1 MIILYPALAILFF
14 LLAGYYGAVRAI
26 LLDSPLDWLR
36 AAGPPMRLDQ
46 GDADQ
51 NGTGHSVAYWR
62 RMLRMSR
69 LSLVAA
75 GCFFLVA
82 TGYVLI
88 PRLAEWPGW
97 LYSVGLFVA
106 AALVWTATY
115 VLWLRLGRV
124 FPRIASMRAFPVRLA
139 EWVLTPVYWLVEPFL
154 SRQKQGALSANT
166 NLPKYVRDEAAAAD
180 DSDVEDHRME
190 EKMFINALDFKDV
203 RIRDC
208 MIPRTEITAV
218 AIDDEIEDLRQAFIS
233 SGHSKIVVYRDSID
247 DVVGY
252 CHSLALFRKPK
263 EISSIVTPMLIV
275 PEAMPAS
282 DLMLRF
288 LEVRKSLALVV
299 DEFGGTSGLVSVED
313 VVEQIFGEIQDEYDS
328 TEDWTERKIDENTFI
343 LSARHEVEYLNEKYG
358 WNFPEGDYD
367 TLAGLLIHVH
377 GDLPKVNEVIHFAP
391 YTFKVISM
399 QDTRIELVRL
409 TVETPEQEGKK
420 EGRER

>member
-1 MIILYPALAILFF
+1 MNIVYPSLALFFF

-36 AAGPPMRLDQ
+36 FNPDRTT
-46 GDADQ
+46 ADRQ
-51 NGTGHSVAYWR
+51 PLEEESRAKLVAYWR

-69 LSLVAA
+69 LSLIAF

-82 TGYVLI
+82 AGFVL
-88 PRLAEWPGW
+88 LSQLNELPGW
-97 LYSVGLFVA
+97 LYWSGLFLVA
-106 AALVWTATY
+106 AFIWTIAY
-115 VLWLRLGRV
+115 VVWLRLGRA
-124 FPRIASMRAFPVRLA
+124 FPRIASVRAFPVRFA
-139 EWVLTPVYWLVEPFL
+139 EWALTPVYWLIEPFL
-154 SRQKQGALSANT
+154 SNQKRGDSTAAN
-166 NLPKYVRDEAAAAD
+166 NLPNYVRNDAASAD
-180 DSDVEDHRME
+180 DSDEEDHRME

-218 AIDDEIEDLRQAFIS
+218 ALDDEIEDLRQAFIS
-233 SGHSKIVVYRDSID
+233 SGHSKIVVYRESID

-263 EISSIVTPMLIV
+263 EIASIVTPMLIV

-328 TEDWTERKIDENTFI
+328 TEDWTERKIDDNTFI
-343 LSARHEVEYLNEKYG
+343 FSARHEVEYLNEKYG

-377 GDLPKVNEVIHFAP
+377 GDLPKVNDVINLMP
-391 YTFKVISM
+391 YTFKIISM

-409 TVETPEQEGKK
+409 TVEKPEE
-420 EGRER
+420 

>member
-1 MIILYPALAILFF
+1 MNPLYPALALLFF

-26 LLDSPLDWLR
+26 LMDSPLDWLR
-36 AAGPPMRLDQ
+36 LAHEEDVPLGR
-46 GDADQ
+46 
-51 NGTGHSVAYWR
+51 VVYWR

-69 LSLVAA
+69 LMLVAL
-75 GCFFLVA
+75 GSFCLVA
-82 TGYVLI
+82 TSYQYFL
-88 PRLAEWPGW
+88 PLASLPQG
-97 LYSVGLFVA
+97 LYLAVLFVA
-106 AALVWTATY
+106 AAAVWAAFY
-115 VLWLRLGRV
+115 VLWLRLGRY
-124 FPRIASMRAFPVRLA
+124 FPRIATIRAFPVRLA
-139 EWVLTPVYWLVEPFL
+139 EWVLTPVYWLLEPFFKNPNPDERTTL
-154 SRQKQGALSANT
+154 TVSPNG
-166 NLPKYVRDEAAAAD
+166 YVRDETAAAD
-180 DSDVEDHRME
+180 DTDFEDHRME

-218 AIDDEIEDLRQAFIS
+218 ALDDEIEDLRQAFIN

-263 EISSIVTPMLIV
+263 EIATIVTPMLIV

-313 VVEQIFGEIQDEYDS
+313 VVEQIFGEIQDEYDF
-328 TEDWTERKIDENTFI
+328 TEDWTERQVDDSTYL

-358 WNFPEGDYD
+358 WNLPEGDYD

-377 GDLPKVNEVIHFAP
+377 GDLPKVNEEISFPP
-391 YTFKVISM
+391 YAFKVVSM

-409 TVETPEQEGKK
+409 TLGGAEDDEEELARKK
-420 EGRER
+420 ARPGYT

>member
-1 MIILYPALAILFF
+1 MIALYPTLAALFF
-14 LLAGYYGAVRAI
+14 MLAGYYGAVRAI

-36 AAGPPMRLDQ
+36 GLPDQ
-46 GDADQ
+46 DGAVL
-51 NGTGHSVAYWR
+51 GVAYWR

-69 LSLVAA
+69 LSLVAV

-82 TGYVLI
+82 TGRVLV
-88 PRLAEWPGW
+88 PQLADWPGW
-97 LYSVGLFVA
+97 LYWIGLFFT
-106 AALVWTATY
+106 AALVWTAAY
-115 VLWLRLGRV
+115 MIWLRLGRA
-124 FPRIASMRAFPVRLA
+124 FPRAASISAFPVRFA

-154 SRQKQGALSANT
+154 NKKRQEDSAINA
-166 NLPKYVRDEAAAAD
+166 NLPNYVRDETASAD
-180 DSDVEDHRME
+180 DSDVEEHRME

-218 AIDDEIEDLRQAFIS
+218 ALEDEIEDLRQAFIT

-247 DVVGY
+247 DIVGY

-263 EISSIVTPMLIV
+263 DISSIVTPMLIV

-328 TEDWTERKIDENTFI
+328 TEDWTERQIDENTFI

-391 YTFKVISM
+391 YAFKVISM

-409 TVETPEQEGKK
+409 TVEALEEEEKK
-420 EGRER
+420 EGRKK